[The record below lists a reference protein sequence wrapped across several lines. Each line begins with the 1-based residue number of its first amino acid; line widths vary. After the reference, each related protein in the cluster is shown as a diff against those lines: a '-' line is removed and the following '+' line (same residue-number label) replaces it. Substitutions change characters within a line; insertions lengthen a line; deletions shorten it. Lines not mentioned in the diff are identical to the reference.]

1 MGAQGHARGGFATHS
16 GVFQNLAAHRAVAV
30 QRSLTM
36 STLEAPETL
45 EGWYVQ
51 HEVYTVQWPQWRALA
66 PSQRAAI
73 SAAGIAWGAAQA
85 NSDQGC
91 SAFFSVMGQKGDLLV
106 VHFRPS
112 LETLNVAELSLRQ
125 TDLFA
130 YLQPVYSYLSVI
142 ELGLYEVI
150 GAVQRKLATTGL
162 EADSAA
168 YEAAYQQELT
178 HQKAA
183 LQARLYSV
191 MPEGRY
197 ICF

>member
-1 MGAQGHARGGFATHS
+1 
-16 GVFQNLAAHRAVAV
+16 
-30 QRSLTM
+30 M
-36 STLEAPETL
+36 SSTEAPETL

-51 HEVYTVQWPQWRALA
+51 HDVYTVNWPQWRAVA

-73 SAAGIAWGAAQA
+73 IAASTAWCTEQA
-85 NSDQGC
+85 TPAQGC
-91 SAFFSVMGQKGDLLV
+91 SAFFSVLGQKGDLLA

-112 LETLNVAELSLRQ
+112 LEALNGVELSLRQ

-162 EADSAA
+162 ETGSAA
-168 YEAAYQQELT
+168 YEAAYQQELE
-178 HQKAA
+178 HQKTAMK
-183 LQARLYSV
+183 ARLYPV
-191 MPEGRY
+191 MPDERY
-197 ICF
+197 VCFYPMDNTRCETHIGYTLDMDEHRQMMH